1 MKITPMPA
9 RSFERIFGLFSG
21 GEPPVKYRPAPHE
34 VRNLARSM
42 PDLSTAL
49 PPQQQPPPPPQ
60 VTWTM
65 PETLEM
71 TLKEMVEAL
80 KRLQA
85 QGQAPVDAPAL
96 PIQQVTVTG
105 PGMMAA
111 QVAQPP
117 SLYPALPLSDDSPRL
132 YPVILLQGED
142 SLPYPPPSSRQHS
155 IRQTPELAPKR
166 PKKGVFGPLKRLFGK
181 KEKCGSVRCDSFR
194 YSSSRVPGP
203 SAPEAGPATLALLR

>member
-1 MKITPMPA
+1 MKIAPMPA

-21 GEPPVKYRPAPHE
+21 GEPPVKYRRAPNE
-34 VRNLARSM
+34 VRNLACSM
-42 PDLSTAL
+42 PDLSTEL
-49 PPQQQPPPPPQ
+49 PSQMSQPQ

-71 TLKEMVEAL
+71 ALKEMLEGAL
-80 KRLQA
+80 KQVQEQA
-85 QGQAPVDAPAL
+85 QAKAPDGAL
-96 PIQQVTVTG
+96 PLPIRQVTVTG

-117 SLYPALPLSDDSPRL
+117 PLYPALPLSDDPPRL

-155 IRQTPELAPKR
+155 VRETPAPSKR
-166 PKKGVFGPLKRLFGK
+166 AKGSVLGRLKRLLGK
-181 KEKCGSVRCDSFR
+181 KEKCGTERCDSFR
-194 YSSSRVPGP
+194 YCPSPAPGP
-203 SAPEAGPATLALLR
+203 SAPAAGPATLALLR